1 MKPLDPRLLRYSR
14 SSRGFLLA
22 TVVVS
27 VALAA
32 LTVAQAYLI
41 ASIIVDIFQRHFAFS
56 FSQKNILI
64 LLAVFI
70 ARALLN
76 FLSEWISARAS
87 TRIRSEL
94 RSELLRKSLSRGAST
109 ANKMGSAQ
117 LSVLASTGIN
127 NLDGYFSKF
136 LPQLFIA
143 SFVPLVVGTTIFL
156 QDWST
161 GLIVL
166 FTIPLIPLFGILI
179 GRFTASA
186 TAKKW
191 QTMGMLSGYFLD
203 LLSGLT
209 TLKVYG
215 RSAKQEENIGKVGE
229 TYRAETMAVLRISF
243 LSSLALELIAT
254 LSVALIAVSI
264 GLRLVGGSL
273 SLHTGLIVLIL
284 APEVYW
290 PIRQVASYFHAAADG
305 VEVFNRV
312 YEVLDAQATDGSEI
326 AEEIT
331 AVSWSELTIDY
342 SDRARVTV
350 PAGQISKGSVHA
362 LIGASGSGKSTLVN
376 VLMGFV
382 TPSSGDVL
390 ISTNK
395 GTFPIADFNIA
406 SFRSTIA
413 WMPQEPRFPHATI
426 KQVLLHAN
434 PVATDA
440 QLDEA
445 MLSVG
450 LNSGDLSRGLATV
463 LGTLTQPLSMGQL
476 RKIALARAILKDSD
490 FLIVDEPTASVD
502 DLSEEIIDSI
512 LHQQAA
518 LGKLVLVVS
527 HRPLLAMHADA
538 QTDMAR
544 ASRSGRL
551 AEL

>member
-22 TVVVS
+22 TVVIS

-94 RSELLRKSLSRGAST
+94 RSELLLKSLSHGAGT
-109 ANKMGSAQ
+109 ANEMGSAQ
-117 LSVLASTGIN
+117 LSILASTGIN
-127 NLDGYFSKF
+127 NLDAYFSKF

-143 SFVPLVVGTTIFL
+143 AVVPLLVGFTIFL
-156 QDWST
+156 RDWTT

-179 GRFTASA
+179 GRFTAAA
-186 TAKKW
+186 TTKKW
-191 QTMGMLSGYFLD
+191 QTMGILSGYFLD
-203 LLSGLT
+203 LLGGLT

-215 RSAKQEENIGKVGE
+215 RSAKQEEGIREVGE
-229 TYRAETMAVLRISF
+229 KYRVETMGVLRISF

-305 VEVFNRV
+305 VEVFNQV
-312 YEVLDAQATDGSEI
+312 YAVLDAQVSDGIEI

-331 AVSWSELTIDY
+331 AISWSELTIDY

-350 PAGQISKGSVHA
+350 PAGQVGKGTVHA
-362 LIGASGSGKSTLVN
+362 LVGASGSGKSTLVN
-376 VLMGFV
+376 VLMGFI
-382 TPSSGDVL
+382 TPSSGEVL
-390 ISTNK
+390 ISTKN
-395 GTFPIADFNIA
+395 GTHPIRDFNIA
-406 SFRSTIA
+406 SLRSRIA

-426 KQVLLHAN
+426 KQVLLHAH
-434 PVATDA
+434 PTATHA
-440 QLDEA
+440 HLEEVL
-445 MLSVG
+445 LSVG
-450 LNSGDLSRGLATV
+450 LNSGDLSQGLATV
-463 LGTLTQPLSMGQL
+463 LGNLTQPLSIGQL

-502 DLSEEIIDSI
+502 DVSEELIDSV

-527 HRPLLAMHADA
+527 HRPLLALHADSH
-538 QTDMAR
+538 TDMAR
-544 ASRSGRL
+544 APRSARL
-551 AEL
+551 V

>member
-22 TVVVS
+22 TALLSVVQ
-27 VALAA
+27 AA
-32 LTVAQAYLI
+32 LTLLQAFLI
-41 ASIIVDIFQRHFAFS
+41 ASIIVDIFQKHLVFS
-56 FSQKNILI
+56 LTQKLMLN
-64 LLAVFI
+64 LLAIFI
-70 ARALLN
+70 FRAVLN
-76 FLSEWISARAS
+76 FFSEWMSARAS

-94 RSELLRKSLSRGAST
+94 RSELIRKSLSHGAITSHE
-109 ANKMGSAQ
+109 MGSAQ
-117 LSVLASTGIN
+117 LSVLASSGIN
-127 NLDGYFSKF
+127 NLDAYFSKF
-136 LPQLFIA
+136 LPQLFTA
-143 SFVPLVVGTTIFL
+143 TFVPVLVGFTIFL
-156 QDWST
+156 QDWTT
-161 GLIVL
+161 GVIVL
-166 FTIPLIPLFGILI
+166 LTIPLIPLFGILI

-191 QTMGMLSGYFLD
+191 QEMGILSGYFFD

-215 RSAKQEENIGKVGE
+215 RSAKQEEGIRKVGE
-229 TYRAETMAVLRISF
+229 SYRQETMATLRISF

-273 SLHTGLIVLIL
+273 LLQTGLVVLIL

-305 VEVFNRV
+305 VEVFNQV
-312 YEVLDAQATDGSEI
+312 YAVLDAQVTDGFEI

-331 AVSWSELTIDY
+331 AISWSELTIDY

-350 PAGQISKGSVHA
+350 PAGQVSRGTVHA
-362 LIGASGSGKSTLVN
+362 LVGPSGSGKSTLVN
-376 VLMGFV
+376 VLMGFI
-382 TPSSGDVL
+382 TPSSGEVL
-390 ISTNK
+390 VSTSK
-395 GTFPIADFNIA
+395 GTHPIEDFNIA
-406 SFRSTIA
+406 SLRSKIA

-426 KQVLLHAN
+426 KQVLHHAN
-434 PVATDA
+434 PSATQA
-440 QLDEA
+440 HLEEVL
-445 MLSVG
+445 LSVG
-450 LNSGDLSRGLATV
+450 LNSGDLSQGLATV
-463 LGTLTQPLSMGQL
+463 LGTLTQPLSIGQL
-476 RKIALARAILKDSD
+476 RKIALARAILKDAD

-502 DLSEEIIDSI
+502 DVSEELIDSV

-527 HRPLLAMHADA
+527 HRPLLALHADA

-544 ASRSGRL
+544 APRSARL
-551 AEL
+551 IKR